1 MRWRGDAVAL
11 FVLALGV
18 RAMVAARTHVPGR
31 DGATYLWMAEQ
42 VAGGDLHAAFAT
54 VFHPL
59 YPLLVGGMLALL
71 PDLGVMLAGQVVA
84 SGCGALAVVPLFAL
98 TAHRFGRTAAWGC
111 GLCYALGLWVS
122 RYPAECMS
130 EGPFYLAVATWAHAL
145 LGARGRPAV
154 AGAAAALAFAARP
167 EGLVLLVC
175 GAGWAWHAREGLR
188 RFLGWAFAGTA
199 LVPLGYALAG
209 AGVSLTPKVAF
220 NLEVGVGASS
230 APLAYYLEHFART
243 VGSAFEAIGYLVLPL
258 AVVGGLRVWATGS
271 AGRTDIGARGRRPA
285 GRVLV
290 LVLVTPLL
298 VQLAVVPLLRS
309 YLRFLSGFGVLTLP
323 LVGVALSSPLP
334 AVLARGRWLILA
346 VALAPDALRLPLAR
360 GADRLVERDLGVH
373 LRALLAPDQFIATE
387 MPRLEFFAGQ
397 RPGPPRPIT
406 PGEVLA
412 RCRDPRT
419 RFAVIVAARTDVLDV
434 DLRALGFAPLSLP
447 SRLSMLAEQRGL
459 LVYHRP

>member
-1 MRWRGDAVAL
+1 MRWRGDVVAL
-11 FVLALGV
+11 FALALGV

-42 VAGGDLHAAFAT
+42 VAGGDLQAAFAT

-59 YPLLVGGMLALL
+59 YPLLVGGLLALL
-71 PDLGVMLAGQVVA
+71 PGLGVVLAGQVVA
-84 SGCGALAVVPLFAL
+84 SGCGALAVLPLFAL
-98 TAHRFGRTAAWGC
+98 TEHRFGRTAALVC

-130 EGPFYLAVATWAHAL
+130 EGPFYLAVASWAHAL

-175 GAGWAWHAREGLR
+175 GAGWGWHAREGLR
-188 RFLGWAFAGTA
+188 RFLVWAVAGTA

-209 AGVSLTPKVAF
+209 AGISLTPKVGF
-220 NLEVGVGASS
+220 NLAVGVGASS
-230 APLAYYLEHFART
+230 APFTYYLEHFART
-243 VGSAFEAIGYLVLPL
+243 VGSAFEAIGYLVVPL
-258 AVVGGLRVWATGS
+258 AVVGGVRVWTTAPGM
-271 AGRTDIGARGRRPA
+271 GRGRGTH

-290 LVLVTPLL
+290 LALVTPLL
-298 VQLAVVPLLRS
+298 AQLAVVPLLRS
-309 YLRFLSGFGVLTLP
+309 YLRFLSGLGVLALP
-323 LVGVALSSPLP
+323 LVGAALSSPLP

-346 VALAPDALRLPLAR
+346 LALAPDVVRLPLAR
-360 GADRLVERDLGVH
+360 GADRLVERDLGLH
-373 LRALLAPDQFIATE
+373 LRALLAPGQFIATE

-397 RPGPPRPIT
+397 RPGPPRPIAR
-406 PGEVLA
+406 GEVLA
-412 RCRDPRT
+412 RCQDART

-459 LVYHRP
+459 LVYHRS